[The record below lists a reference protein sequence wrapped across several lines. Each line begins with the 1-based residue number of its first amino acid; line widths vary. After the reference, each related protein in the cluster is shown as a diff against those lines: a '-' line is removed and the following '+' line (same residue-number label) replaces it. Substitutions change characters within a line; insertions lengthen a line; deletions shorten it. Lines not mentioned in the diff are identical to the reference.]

1 MAHPLEGSCRKIRRA
16 TSDSECLR
24 ATGAA
29 LRNSNVALIVGS
41 WRNVRIAPEPKSN
54 SQKGADRM
62 KRIMILGGV
71 LAALAVG
78 IVAVA
83 GAGAQEDT

>member
-1 MAHPLEGSCRKIRRA
+1 MSHLLEGPWR
-16 TSDSECLR
+16 
-24 ATGAA
+24 AA
-29 LRNSNVALIVGS
+29 LTNSNFPLIVGS
-41 WRNVRIAPEPKSN
+41 WPDAKIAPEPKSE

-83 GAGAQEDT
+83 GAGAQEDTL